1 MSITFKMLM
10 IAIIGFIVVNS
21 ILTVIFG
28 TISWLIDKYGGKS
41 WAVLG
46 LLGAIIVYIL
56 YINFGDMVGELLTAI
71 Q

>member
-28 TISWLIDKYGGKS
+28 TISWLIDKYGGKA

>member
-1 MSITFKMLM
+1 MNITFKLLLG
-10 IAIIGFIVVNS
+10 AILGFVVVNS

-28 TISWLIDKYGGKS
+28 TISWLIDKYGAKA
-41 WAVLG
+41 WVVLG
-46 LLGAIIVYIL
+46 LLGAIIVAIL

>member
-28 TISWLIDKYGGKS
+28 TISWLIDKYGAKA
-41 WAVLG
+41 WVVLG
-46 LLGAIIVYIL
+46 LLVAIILAIL